1 MIKRNKK
8 ILAVMTSLIMVL
20 VGTVG
25 CSTTND
31 KKDEPAKKE
40 ASLPKE
46 INLTYVKSPLN
57 VPSIIQKQDDLFG
70 KEFKKDNIK
79 VNFHE
84 ITTGPEQ
91 TQALAAGEIDFLHA
105 LGGTSALIA
114 ASNGVELKI
123 LNTYS
128 RSPKG
133 FMILTNN
140 NSIKSAADLVGKKV
154 AGPKGTILHQ
164 VLISALDKEGLSM
177 DDVEF
182 VNMGIPEASAALSDG
197 SVDAA
202 LIAGPAALK
211 AMKSGSKLVANGEG
225 LVDGII
231 VTAVSTDFAEKHPEI
246 VERFMKVEKETLEY
260 VNNNFDEAMEK
271 VAKEVDLSLEE
282 TKELYAWY
290 DFSLDIT
297 DKDISSLEDTQ
308 DFLIKN
314 KLQEKKVNIKGLIYN
329 AK

>member
-1 MIKRNKK
+1 MKLKK
-8 ILAVMTSLIMVL
+8 LLIGMTILTLTTASLA
-20 VGTVG
+20 G
-25 CSTTND
+25 C
-31 KKDEPAKKE
+31 AKKNDSE
-40 ASLPKE
+40 NLSE

-70 KEFKKDNIK
+70 KEFKKDNIA

-114 ASNGVELKI
+114 ASNGVDLKI

-140 NSIKSAADLVGKKV
+140 DSIKSAADLAGKKV

-164 VLISALDKEGLSM
+164 VLIAALDKEGLSM

-182 VNMGIPEASAALSDG
+182 LNMGIPEASAALSDG

-211 AMKSGSKLVANGEG
+211 SMKSGSKLVANGEG

-231 VTAVSTDFAEKHPEI
+231 VTAVSTDFAEKHPEV

-271 VAKEVDLSLEE
+271 VAKEVDLSVEE

-314 KLQEKKVNIKGLIYN
+314 GLQEKKVNIKELIYK

>member
-1 MIKRNKK
+1 MKLKK
-8 ILAVMTSLIMVL
+8 LLIGITILTLATASLA
-20 VGTVG
+20 G
-25 CSTTND
+25 C
-31 KKDEPAKKE
+31 AKKNNGE
-40 ASLPKE
+40 KLSE

-297 DKDISSLEDTQ
+297 DKDIASLEDTQ

-314 KLQEKKVNIKGLIYN
+314 KLQEKKVNIKELIYN

>member
-1 MIKRNKK
+1 MKLKK
-8 ILAVMTSLIMVL
+8 LLIGITILTLATASLA
-20 VGTVG
+20 G
-25 CSTTND
+25 C
-31 KKDEPAKKE
+31 AKKNNGE
-40 ASLPKE
+40 KLSE

-140 NSIKSAADLVGKKV
+140 NSIKSAADLVDKKV

-314 KLQEKKVNIKGLIYN
+314 KLQEKKVNIKELIYN

>member
-1 MIKRNKK
+1 MKLKK
-8 ILAVMTSLIMVL
+8 LLIGITILTLATASLA
-20 VGTVG
+20 G
-25 CSTTND
+25 C
-31 KKDEPAKKE
+31 AKKNNGE
-40 ASLPKE
+40 KLSE

>member
-1 MIKRNKK
+1 MKLKK
-8 ILAVMTSLIMVL
+8 LLIGITILTLATASLA
-20 VGTVG
+20 G
-25 CSTTND
+25 C
-31 KKDEPAKKE
+31 AKKNNGE
-40 ASLPKE
+40 KLSE

-140 NSIKSAADLVGKKV
+140 NSIKSAADLIGKKV

-314 KLQEKKVNIKGLIYN
+314 KLQEKKVNIKELIYN

>member
-1 MIKRNKK
+1 MKLKK
-8 ILAVMTSLIMVL
+8 LLIGITILTLATASLA
-20 VGTVG
+20 G
-25 CSTTND
+25 C
-31 KKDEPAKKE
+31 AKKNNGE
-40 ASLPKE
+40 KLSE

-260 VNNNFDEAMEK
+260 VNNNFDKAMEK

-314 KLQEKKVNIKGLIYN
+314 KLQEKKVNIKELIYN

>member
-1 MIKRNKK
+1 MKLKK
-8 ILAVMTSLIMVL
+8 LL
-20 VGTVG
+20 VGITILTLATASLAG
-25 CSTTND
+25 C
-31 KKDEPAKKE
+31 AKKNDGE
-40 ASLPKE
+40 KLSE

-140 NSIKSAADLVGKKV
+140 DSIKSAADLAGKKV

-164 VLISALDKEGLSM
+164 VLIAALDKDGLSM

-260 VNNNFDEAMEK
+260 VNRNFDEAMEK

-282 TKELYAWY
+282 TKELYTWY

-314 KLQEKKVNIKGLIYN
+314 KLQEKKVNIKELIYN
-329 AK
+329 TK

>member
-1 MIKRNKK
+1 MKLKK
-8 ILAVMTSLIMVL
+8 LLIGITILTLATASLA
-20 VGTVG
+20 G
-25 CSTTND
+25 C
-31 KKDEPAKKE
+31 AKKNNGE
-40 ASLPKE
+40 KLSE

-197 SVDAA
+197 SIDAA
-202 LIAGPAALK
+202 LIAGPVALK

-231 VTAVSTDFAEKHPEI
+231 ITAVSTDFAEKHPEI

-314 KLQEKKVNIKGLIYN
+314 KLQEKKVNIKELIYN

>member
-1 MIKRNKK
+1 MKLKK
-8 ILAVMTSLIMVL
+8 LLIGITILTLATASLA
-20 VGTVG
+20 G
-25 CSTTND
+25 C
-31 KKDEPAKKE
+31 AKKNNGE
-40 ASLPKE
+40 KLSE

-197 SVDAA
+197 SIDAA

-231 VTAVSTDFAEKHPEI
+231 VTAVSTDFAEKYPEI

-314 KLQEKKVNIKGLIYN
+314 KLQEKKVNIKELIYN

>member
-1 MIKRNKK
+1 MKLKK
-8 ILAVMTSLIMVL
+8 LLIGITILTLATASLA
-20 VGTVG
+20 G
-25 CSTTND
+25 C
-31 KKDEPAKKE
+31 AKKNDGE
-40 ASLPKE
+40 NLSE

-70 KEFKKDNIK
+70 KEFKKDNIA

-114 ASNGVELKI
+114 ASNGVDLKI

-140 NSIKSAADLVGKKV
+140 DSIKSAADLAGKKV

-164 VLISALDKEGLSM
+164 VLIAALDKEGLSM

-211 AMKSGSKLVANGEG
+211 SMKSGSKLVANGEG

-231 VTAVSTDFAEKHPEI
+231 VTAVSTDFAEKHPEV

-260 VNNNFDEAMEK
+260 VNNNFDGAMEK
-271 VAKEVDLSLEE
+271 VAKEVDLSVEE

-314 KLQEKKVNIKGLIYN
+314 GLQEKKVNIKELIYK

>member
-1 MIKRNKK
+1 MKLKK
-8 ILAVMTSLIMVL
+8 LLIGITILTLATASLA
-20 VGTVG
+20 G
-25 CSTTND
+25 C
-31 KKDEPAKKE
+31 AKKNNGE
-40 ASLPKE
+40 KLSE

-105 LGGTSALIA
+105 PGGTSALIA

-314 KLQEKKVNIKGLIYN
+314 KLQEKKVNIKELIYN

>member
-1 MIKRNKK
+1 MKLKK
-8 ILAVMTSLIMVL
+8 LLIGITILTLATASLA
-20 VGTVG
+20 G
-25 CSTTND
+25 C
-31 KKDEPAKKE
+31 AKKNNGE
-40 ASLPKE
+40 KLSE

-133 FMILTNN
+133 FMILTNT

-197 SVDAA
+197 SIDAA

-246 VERFMKVEKETLEY
+246 VKRFMKVEKETLEY

-314 KLQEKKVNIKGLIYN
+314 KLQEKKVNIKELIYN

>member
-1 MIKRNKK
+1 MIGIT
-8 ILAVMTSLIMVL
+8 ILTLATASLA
-20 VGTVG
+20 G
-25 CSTTND
+25 C
-31 KKDEPAKKE
+31 AKKNNGE
-40 ASLPKE
+40 KLSE

-314 KLQEKKVNIKGLIYN
+314 KLQEKKVNIKELIYN

>member
-1 MIKRNKK
+1 MKLKK
-8 ILAVMTSLIMVL
+8 LLIGITILTLATASLA
-20 VGTVG
+20 G
-25 CSTTND
+25 C
-31 KKDEPAKKE
+31 AKKNNGE
-40 ASLPKE
+40 KLSE

-297 DKDISSLEDTQ
+297 DKDISSLEDTK

-314 KLQEKKVNIKGLIYN
+314 KLQEKKVNIKELIYN

>member
-1 MIKRNKK
+1 MLKNNGEK
-8 ILAVMTSLIMVL
+8 LS
-20 VGTVG
+20 
-25 CSTTND
+25 
-31 KKDEPAKKE
+31 
-40 ASLPKE
+40 E

-314 KLQEKKVNIKGLIYN
+314 KLQEKKVNIKELIYN

>member
-1 MIKRNKK
+1 MKLKK
-8 ILAVMTSLIMVL
+8 LLIGITILTLATASLA
-20 VGTVG
+20 G
-25 CSTTND
+25 C
-31 KKDEPAKKE
+31 AKKNNGE
-40 ASLPKE
+40 KLSE

-133 FMILTNN
+133 FMILTNS
-140 NSIKSAADLVGKKV
+140 NSIKSAADLVDKKV

-282 TKELYAWY
+282 IKELYAWY

-314 KLQEKKVNIKGLIYN
+314 KLQEKKVNIKELIYN

>member
-1 MIKRNKK
+1 MKLKK
-8 ILAVMTSLIMVL
+8 LLIGMTILTLTTASLA
-20 VGTVG
+20 G
-25 CSTTND
+25 C
-31 KKDEPAKKE
+31 AKKNDSE
-40 ASLPKE
+40 NLSE

-57 VPSIIQKQDDLFG
+57 VPSIIQKQEDLFG
-70 KEFKKDNIK
+70 KEFKKDNIA

-114 ASNGVELKI
+114 ASNGVDLKI

-140 NSIKSAADLVGKKV
+140 DSIKSAADLAGKKV

-164 VLISALDKEGLSM
+164 VLIAALDKEGLSI

-211 AMKSGSKLVANGEG
+211 SMKSGSKLVANGEG

-231 VTAVSTDFAEKHPEI
+231 VTAVSTDFAEKHPEV

-271 VAKEVDLSLEE
+271 VAKEVDLSVEE

-314 KLQEKKVNIKGLIYN
+314 GLQEKKVNIKELIYK

>member
-1 MIKRNKK
+1 
-8 ILAVMTSLIMVL
+8 MTSLIMVL

-57 VPSIIQKQDDLFG
+57 VPSILEKKDDLFG

-314 KLQEKKVNIKGLIYN
+314 KLQEKKVNIKELIYN

>member
-1 MIKRNKK
+1 MKLKK
-8 ILAVMTSLIMVL
+8 LLIGITILTLATASLA
-20 VGTVG
+20 G
-25 CSTTND
+25 C
-31 KKDEPAKKE
+31 AKKNNGE
-40 ASLPKE
+40 KLSE

-70 KEFKKDNIK
+70 KEFKNDNIK

-314 KLQEKKVNIKGLIYN
+314 KLQEKKVNIKELIYN